1 MFRSSSACRTIALSL
16 GLSALAAGG
25 LAACGRADAGE
36 ATSATALATATST
49 ATATATATANT
60 VSSSTTE
67 ASSPLLQTTAA
78 TLPGAVGDTLADSI
92 TIQRADRGRLLG
104 RDNALWVVMISDFQC
119 PYCKQ
124 WHDSSMANLKR
135 DYIDAGKIRMAYLH
149 LPLSIHRHARAQAE
163 ASMCAAVQQK
173 FWAYA
178 DVLFREQRAFQPI
191 DNPTSK
197 FEDIAREVSLDLP
210 SFTRCR
216 KSDAIRMLVEN
227 DERQASQARVQSTPS
242 FLIGDFLVQGALPYK
257 DFRKAIDTALAV
269 TKSRSTR

>member
-16 GLSALAAGG
+16 CLSALAAGG

-36 ATSATALATATST
+36 ATSATALATATATST
-49 ATATATATANT
+49 ANA
-60 VSSSTTE
+60 VSSGTTV

-269 TKSRSTR
+269 AKSRSTR

>member
-1 MFRSSSACRTIALSL
+1 MFRSVPSL
-16 GLSALAAGG
+16 RPSALLLVLGA
-25 LAACGRADAGE
+25 LLACGPADSTAKP
-36 ATSATALATATST
+36 TSAETPNAAVTAAVTP
-49 ATATATATANT
+49 
-60 VSSSTTE
+60 
-67 ASSPLLQTTAA
+67 SSPLLPTAA
-78 TLPGAVGDTLADSI
+78 MVPGLSRDTLPDST
-92 TIQRADRGRLLG
+92 TIQMADRGRLMG
-104 RDNALWVVMISDFQC
+104 REDAMWVVMISDFQC

-135 DYIDAGKIRMAYLH
+135 DYIDAGKIRLAYLH
-149 LPLSIHRHARAQAE
+149 LPLSIHRHAKAQAE

-191 DNPTSK
+191 ENPSSK
-197 FEDIAREVSLDLP
+197 LDGIARELSLDLP
-210 SFTRCR
+210 TFTRCR

-242 FLIGDFLVQGALPYK
+242 FLVGEFLVQGALPYK

-269 TKSRSTR
+269 AKSRRTR